1 MCGIVG
7 TYRWH
12 SGARITRAM
21 AEVLS
26 HRGADAHGCVDYQFG
41 NVDVSLAH
49 RRLAIIDLTAEANQP
64 FTKHGLTLCYNGE
77 LYNFRE
83 LRAELSRSGTQF
95 STSSD
100 TEVVLES

>member
-1 MCGIVG
+1 MCGIAG

-26 HRGADAHGCVDYQFG
+26 HRGPDAYGCVDYEHG
-41 NVDVSLAH
+41 DVLVSLAH
-49 RRLAIIDLTAEANQP
+49 RRLAIIDPTAGANQP

-77 LYNFRE
+77 LYNFRQ
-83 LRAELSRSGTQF
+83 LRAELARSGAQF
-95 STSSD
+95 STSS
-100 TEVVLES
+100 